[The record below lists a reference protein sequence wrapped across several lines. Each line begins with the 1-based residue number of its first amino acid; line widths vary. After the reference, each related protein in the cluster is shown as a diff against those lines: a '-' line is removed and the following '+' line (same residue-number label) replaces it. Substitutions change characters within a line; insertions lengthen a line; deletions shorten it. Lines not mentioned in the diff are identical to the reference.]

1 MGEAR
6 RRSKEIQEIKRWG
19 GRLIETPPK
28 PTPVMFR
35 AGDNVWIIADTE
47 FGAWVKAAHEIT
59 TLADV
64 QREFARLALVAE
76 RSGVKERECQ
86 LWFELQLKQYADAH
100 LARPMA
106 PPIVFAQNDRQRT

>member
-1 MGEAR
+1 MD
-6 RRSKEIQEIKRWG
+6 
-19 GRLIETPPK
+19 TPTK

-35 AGDNVWIIADTE
+35 AGDSVWIIADTE

-86 LWFELQLKQYADAH
+86 LWFELQLRQYADAH
-100 LARPMA
+100 LARPM
-106 PPIVFAQNDRQRT
+106 PTPIVFAQSGRPTK

>member
-6 RRSKEIQEIKRWG
+6 RRSKEIAEIKRWG
-19 GRLIETPPK
+19 GKLIATPTK

-35 AGDNVWIIADTE
+35 AGDNVWMIADTE

-59 TLADV
+59 RLADV

-86 LWFELQLKQYADAH
+86 MWFELQLKQYADAH
-100 LARPMA
+100 LARPM
-106 PPIVFAQNDRQRT
+106 PTPIVFASSNSKL